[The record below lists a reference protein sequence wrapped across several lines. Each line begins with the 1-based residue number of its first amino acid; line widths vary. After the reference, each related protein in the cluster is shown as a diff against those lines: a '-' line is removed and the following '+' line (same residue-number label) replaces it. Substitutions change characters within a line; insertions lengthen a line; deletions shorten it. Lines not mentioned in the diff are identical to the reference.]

1 MRGMSRRLA
10 REPISFDLRLNC
22 SYFVLKLIRCQAGA
36 VLLLDIV
43 NAQIRAGTRQ

>member
-1 MRGMSRRLA
+1 MSRRLA